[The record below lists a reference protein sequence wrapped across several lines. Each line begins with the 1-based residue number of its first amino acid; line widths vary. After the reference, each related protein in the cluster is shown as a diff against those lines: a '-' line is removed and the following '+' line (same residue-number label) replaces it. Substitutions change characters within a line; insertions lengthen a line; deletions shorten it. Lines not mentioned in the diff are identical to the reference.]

1 LTTGPVGAIIQ
12 SERGKENRQNQKG
25 RKIMEW
31 NEMYDVLA
39 EVVGV
44 SEEALGVACAIGGCN
59 EETMERVLFYYTGWK
74 SFEGYLGE
82 LNEED

>member
-1 LTTGPVGAIIQ
+1 
-12 SERGKENRQNQKG
+12 
-25 RKIMEW
+25 MY
-31 NEMYDVLA
+31 EMLA
-39 EVVGV
+39 EYVGV

-82 LNEED
+82 LNEEEDE